1 MLKAVK
7 KCQVRVGYFYT
18 VKCPTQYVFWSPLS
32 GIHTESVW
40 LLCFYVQHYYRII
53 KYPNSINQSQT
64 NNWLFHLFHCK
75 TGLVAA
81 VVSKAIA
88 GWIRV
93 SGSHPQRRSGGQ
105 QLQGPSPLTVL
116 PPVGEPCRQPCTT
129 GFRKIMYVSKEASSK
144 GDTGGFVVSA
154 CLYFLIKG
162 GEELWKGFFPA
173 LSLIPATGLPVEEG
187 QNQPHD
193 WWEDYTVKSVYGT
206 KW

>member
-1 MLKAVK
+1 
-7 KCQVRVGYFYT
+7 
-18 VKCPTQYVFWSPLS
+18 
-32 GIHTESVW
+32 
-40 LLCFYVQHYYRII
+40 
-53 KYPNSINQSQT
+53 
-64 NNWLFHLFHCK
+64 
-75 TGLVAA
+75 
-81 VVSKAIA
+81 
-88 GWIRV
+88 
-93 SGSHPQRRSGGQ
+93 
-105 QLQGPSPLTVL
+105 
-116 PPVGEPCRQPCTT
+116 
-129 GFRKIMYVSKEASSK
+129 MYVSKEASSK